1 MAQSIEIRINGAKSP
16 EAAAEIKKQFPT
28 VKKIE
33 KLQKESGVTY
43 WMKNEANELLG
54 TMNIEN
60 DVLIIR
66 K

>member
-1 MAQSIEIRINGAKSP
+1 MTQSIEIRINGAKSP

-33 KLQKESGVTY
+33 KLQKESGVVY